1 MIETWKAQTRES
13 ENGLRHSNS
22 DFTLLKADRRK
33 CVCIMWKLVKQKEE
47 KEKKSINATRDDES
61 LVSPPTLIASFDLLL
76 YTPT

>member
-13 ENGLRHSNS
+13 KNGLRHSNS

-47 KEKKSINATRDDES
+47 KKKSINATRDDES